1 MRQFL
6 DLLSPSRFRLITLCL
21 IIIAVLG
28 IYGASLMGGFVY
40 DDEAQIV
47 DNPYIKSFAYL
58 PKAFTSCIWEASLP
72 ACKNYTLYY
81 RPLHSLSYIF
91 TYAVSSEPWIFHLV
105 NLAYYAIFCYLLFL
119 LLSALLKN
127 RLVVHT
133 VLFLFLLHPIHS
145 EVVIWIGAVPE
156 LLLGIFALLMF
167 LAHISH
173 SRYKDWLTPIFYF
186 LALLSKETA
195 IVLPVFLILY
205 DYFAKKERIS
215 WVYIKQLWRFG
226 AMFAI
231 YLAMRLYA
239 VGLPAKRIGGQELHL
254 LERFY
259 GAVYA
264 LGEYIKKTIYPHG
277 FNLHIPFEPLTSAL
291 DERLWPAIA
300 LCVALLI
307 FFAYGLRARKNIV
320 ILGLSIFALF
330 LLPPLIPMFLGGEYL
345 IAERYLFLP
354 SLGFA
359 IIFGTYIA
367 QFIEGKNRAKQ
378 LAAGFFLCAIL
389 VLYAKAAYAQNIF
402 WRSSKV
408 LYEHVHAQ
416 NVKRGYPVDSVYFNL
431 ALIAEK
437 EGDMAKARKIYE
449 EIIHNTKDI
458 ETRAEGAYNNLGS
471 IYYEEGKTDEAI
483 ELFKKA
489 VEINKKHR
497 FAFHN
502 LAVALLD
509 KRMYADA
516 VQSDIKA
523 LGVDLGYKDPLE
535 HLRKIYSEVVALPF
549 YANKDNGKKFQ
560 DAISEIFK
568 NATWQKWEYNRVEEA
583 KGRVFGTPFLSLVS
597 YPKMVSEGNYI
608 RARFSAHPLVKD
620 VLSYKMVLYAVDG
633 EIKTFSDGFKTFR
646 FDSNSNEISLL
657 LPISKNE
664 VQKHEVA
671 IYFVLNDFR
680 YYKFPVSLR
689 E

>member
-1 MRQFL
+1 MRKFL
-6 DLLSPSRFRLITLCL
+6 DSFSPPHFRLLSLC
-21 IIIAVLG
+21 IIILAILG
-28 IYGASLMGGFVY
+28 FYGPSLMGGFVY

-47 DNPYIKSFAYL
+47 DNPYIKSFVYL
-58 PKAFTSCIWEASLP
+58 PKVITSCIWEISLP

-105 NLAYYAIFCYLLFL
+105 NLAYYAIFCYLLLL

-127 RLVVHT
+127 RLAVYV

-173 SRYKDWLTPIFYF
+173 YRYKDWLTAVFYF

-195 IVLPVFLILY
+195 IVLPVFLLLY
-205 DYFAKKERIS
+205 DYFAKKEKIN

-226 AMFAI
+226 AIFAI
-231 YLAMRLYA
+231 YLVMRLYA
-239 VGLPAKRIGGQELHL
+239 VGLPAKRIGGQELHF

-259 GAVYA
+259 GIVYA
-264 LGEYIKKTIYPHG
+264 FGEYIKKTIYPHD
-277 FNLHIPFEPLTSAL
+277 FNLHIPFEPLTSVL
-291 DERLWPAIA
+291 DGRLWPAAI
-300 LCVALLI
+300 LCLAFLI
-307 FFAYGLRARKNIV
+307 FFTYGLRTRKNIIV
-320 ILGLSIFALF
+320 IGLSIFVLF

-359 IIFGTYIA
+359 IVFGAYIA
-367 QFIEGKNRAKQ
+367 QFLGSKNKTKQ
-378 LAAGFFLCAIL
+378 LAAWFFLCAIFA
-389 VLYAKAAYAQNIF
+389 LYAKAAYAQNIF

-408 LYEHVHAQ
+408 LYEHVHLQ

-431 ALIAEK
+431 ALIAEE
-437 EGDMAKARKIYE
+437 EGDIDKARKIYE
-449 EIIHNTKDI
+449 EIISNTKDI
-458 ETRAEGAYNNLGS
+458 QAREEGAYNNLGN
-471 IYYEEGKTDEAI
+471 IYYEEGKVDEAI

-489 VEINKKHR
+489 IEINKKHR

-509 KRMYADA
+509 KGMYADA
-516 VQSDIKA
+516 IQHDIKA
-523 LGVDLGYKDPLE
+523 LGVDLGYKAPLE

-549 YANKDNGKKFQ
+549 YSNKDSGKKFH

-568 NATWQKWEYNRVEEA
+568 NTTWQKWEYNRIEEA
-583 KGRVFGTPFLSLVS
+583 KNRVFGTPFLSLIS

-620 VLSYKMVLYAVDG
+620 VLSSKMILYTKNG
-633 EIKTFSDGFKTFR
+633 EIKTFADGFKTSR
-646 FDSNSNEISLL
+646 FGSDSNEISLL
-657 LPISKNE
+657 LPVSKNE
-664 VQKHEVA
+664 AQNNEIM

-680 YYKFPVSLR
+680 YYKFPVSL